1 MKHAK
6 RMTAVLLALLLLAA
20 LAVPGMADP
29 LPVTYTEVHFELDS
43 LGLSETLTAKYKDY
57 KNPAVTYTLTLGEMK
72 VFNSYD
78 YYVYSD
84 NYGIATGKQYAPS
97 VATIT
102 AATALNGRTL
112 ATATFEANEVPYEE
126 SSGTIMSKTVSY
138 SPAAGILD
146 AINGLR
152 FDRPCIVYW
161 PVEKGITCASSDLTN
176 FNHNRATD
184 GTTQTVMILRVD
196 DDDSGELKPTLS
208 FAAPQEINPTTLM
221 ALLKEK
227 HAASGDAT
235 LSFEEWVEEWVEECG
250 YADLDECF
258 EDCTKNYDPFME
270 YFGPGYGEEL
280 SNPTINYA
288 NFPYIF
294 KADDSKVTGFQDEYP
309 ATNSL
314 KVEKCV
320 TGNQG
325 KKDQYF
331 KFTVVLGGTSDDNLD
346 GELPEIAS
354 QLKYA
359 TDNSVHTATPKYGE
373 RFVTYDDANP
383 PVITSRY
390 DNEHPTVRIKK
401 SGDTYGPGDLFY
413 DEDPDEGGYP
423 PDWIR
428 LNDWIE
434 IDFWLKHG
442 ESFEIKNIPAN
453 VEFFAAFERP
463 SVEGDMLNNIGADPN
478 YHFDGYTV
486 TTLYSRTETEGP
498 IPELDDTYEREYHG
512 SITQG
517 AVDLTWSGQQ
527 SFSPYTSDDKVTFTN
542 SKDTSTPTGL
552 SLQTAAPIAG
562 AVIALGLGAV
572 LLLSRRRRGSA
583 Q

>member
-29 LPVTYTEVHFELDS
+29 SPVTYTPVHFQLTTLD
-43 LGLSETLTAKYKDY
+43 LKETLTAKYKDY
-57 KNPAVTYTLTLGEMK
+57 KNPDVTYTLTLGDML

-78 YYVYSD
+78 YDS
-84 NYGIATGKQYAPS
+84 YGTGSRYAPS
-97 VATIT
+97 DATIT
-102 AATALNGRTL
+102 AAKALNKKTL
-112 ATATFEANEVPYEE
+112 ATVTFDANEVPYQPEG
-126 SSGTIMSKTVSY
+126 SQDYVMSKTKDYV
-138 SPAAGILD
+138 AAEGILA
-146 AINGLR
+146 AINALD

-161 PVEKGITCASSDLTN
+161 PVTKTRICDSSDLTN
-176 FNHNRATD
+176 FDHNRATD

-196 DDDSGELKPTLS
+196 DVGSGVLSPTLS

-221 ALLKEK
+221 ALLEEK
-227 HAASGDAT
+227 YEASGKTTT
-235 LSFEEWVEEWVEECG
+235 LTFEEWVEEEYG
-250 YADLDECF
+250 YDDLDEF
-258 EDCTKNYDPFME
+258 FSEYTTNYVQFMDD
-270 YFGPGYGEEL
+270 FGPGYGEEL
-280 SNPTINYA
+280 SPNINYA

-294 KADDSKVTGFQDEYP
+294 KAEDSKVTEFQDEYP

-314 KVEKCV
+314 KVEKLV

-331 KFTVVLGGTSDDNLD
+331 KFTVVLGGQSDYSLRGKLD
-346 GELPEIAS
+346 EIAS
-354 QLKYA
+354 QLEYVTA
-359 TDNSVHTATPKYGE
+359 NSVHTATPKYGE
-373 RFVTYDDANP
+373 RFVTYDDTNP
-383 PVITSRY
+383 SESASRY

-401 SGDTYGPGDLFY
+401 YDNYDDTSVAGDLFY
-413 DEDPDEGGYP
+413 FDELEGGYFK
-423 PDWIR
+423 DYIR
-428 LNDWIE
+428 LDDWIE

-453 VEFFAAFERP
+453 VGFFAAFERP
-463 SVEGDMLNNIGADPN
+463 SVEGDMLNNTNADPD
-478 YHFDGYTV
+478 YYFDGYTV

-498 IPELDDTYEREYHG
+498 IPELDDTYEDHG
-512 SITQG
+512 GTLEKG

-527 SFSPYTSDDKVTFTN
+527 SFSPYTSDDTVTFTN

>member
-20 LAVPGMADP
+20 LAVPGMAASAS
-29 LPVTYTEVHFELDS
+29 VTYTPVSFNLPS
-43 LGLSETLTAKYKDY
+43 LGLTETLTAIYADY
-57 KNPAVTYTLTLGEMK
+57 KNPQVTYTLTLGNML

-78 YYVYSD
+78 YYYYD

-97 VATIT
+97 EATK
-102 AATALNGRTL
+102 AAAQTALNGKTL
-112 ATATFEANEVPYEE
+112 ATVTFAANEVPYEE
-126 SSGTIMSKTVSY
+126 SSVTKMSKTVSY
-138 SPAAGILD
+138 SPADGILA
-146 AINGLR
+146 AINDLS

-161 PVEKGITCASSDLTN
+161 PVTKDITCASSDLTN

-196 DDDSGELKPTLS
+196 DDGSGVLIPTLR

-227 HAASGDAT
+227 YEESDKT
-235 LSFEEWVEEWVEECG
+235 KRFEEWVEDEYGYDDLNAFFEYCTTDYDQFMDYFEPEEG
-250 YADLDECF
+250 ISPA
-258 EDCTKNYDPFME
+258 
-270 YFGPGYGEEL
+270 
-280 SNPTINYA
+280 INYA

-314 KVEKCV
+314 KVEKLV

-331 KFTVVLGGTSDDNLD
+331 KFTVVLGGQSDDPLTD
-346 GELPEIAS
+346 VLPEIAS
-354 QLKYA
+354 QLEYVTA
-359 TDNSVHTATPKYGE
+359 NSVHTATPKYGE
-373 RFVTYDDANP
+373 RFGT
-383 PVITSRY
+383 Y
-390 DNEHPTVRIKK
+390 DNEHPTVRIMPHA
-401 SGDTYGPGDLFY
+401 GDYIEGDLFY
-413 DEDPDEGGYP
+413 DDPYEGGYI
-423 PDWIR
+423 DDYIS
-428 LNDWIE
+428 LKDWIE

-486 TTLYSRTETEGP
+486 TTLYSRTETEGQ
-498 IPELDDTYEREYHG
+498 IPQLDYTYEHDYHG
-512 SITQG
+512 SITEG

-542 SKDTSTPTGL
+542 SKETSTPTGL

>member
-20 LAVPGMADP
+20 LAVPGMAAP
-29 LPVTYTEVHFELDS
+29 ASVTYTPVSFQLTS
-43 LGLSETLTAKYKDY
+43 LGLTEKLTAIYADY
-57 KNPAVTYTLTLGEMK
+57 KNPAVTYTLTLGDMQ

-78 YYVYSD
+78 YDSD
-84 NYGIATGKQYAPS
+84 YGTGSQYAPS
-97 VATIT
+97 DATAD
-102 AATALNGRTL
+102 AANALNGKTL
-112 ATATFEANEVPYEE
+112 ATATFDANEVPYLPEN
-126 SSGTIMSKTVSY
+126 SSDYEMSKTKDYVASD
-138 SPAAGILD
+138 GILD
-146 AINGLR
+146 AINALS

-161 PVEKGITCASSDLTN
+161 PVEKERDCNSSDLTD
-176 FNHNRATD
+176 FDHNRATD

-196 DDDSGELKPTLS
+196 DVGSGVLSPTLS

-221 ALLKEK
+221 ALLEEK
-227 HAASGDAT
+227 YEASGKTTT
-235 LSFEEWVEEWVEECG
+235 LTFEEWVEEEYG
-250 YADLDECF
+250 YDDLDEF
-258 EDCTKNYDPFME
+258 FSEYTTNYVQFMDD
-270 YFGPGYGEEL
+270 FGPGYGEEL
-280 SNPTINYA
+280 SPNINYA

-294 KADDSKVTGFQDEYP
+294 KAEDSKVTEFQDEYP

-314 KVEKCV
+314 KVEKLV

-331 KFTVVLGGTSDDNLD
+331 KFTVVLGGTSDDSLTD
-346 GELPEIAS
+346 VLPEIAN
-354 QLKYA
+354 QLEYV

-373 RFVTYDDANP
+373 RFVTYDDATP

-390 DNEHPTVRIKK
+390 DNEHPTVRIKNYNDI
-401 SGDTYGPGDLFY
+401 SVPGDLFY
-413 DEDPDEGGYP
+413 FDDSLEGGYFK
-423 PDWIR
+423 DYIS

-453 VEFFAAFERP
+453 VTFFAAFERP
-463 SVEGDMLNNIGADPN
+463 SVEGDIINNTGADPD
-478 YHFDGYTV
+478 YYFDGYTV
-486 TTLYSRTETEGP
+486 TTLYTRTETEDAAQL
-498 IPELDDTYEREYHG
+498 IPELDDTYEDYGG
-512 SITQG
+512 SITEG
-517 AVDLTWSGQQ
+517 AENLTYSGRQ
-527 SFSPYTSDDKVTFTN
+527 SFSPYTSDDTVTFTN
-542 SKDTSTPTGL
+542 SKETSTPTGL

>member
-20 LAVPGMADP
+20 LAVPGMAAP
-29 LPVTYTEVHFELDS
+29 ASVTYTPVRFELTS
-43 LGLSETLTAKYKDY
+43 LGLSETLTAIYEDY
-57 KNPAVTYTLTLGEMK
+57 KNPAVTYTLKLGEML

-78 YYVYSD
+78 YYFYSD

-97 VATIT
+97 KETET
-102 AATALNGRTL
+102 AAKNALNGQTL
-112 ATATFEANEVPYEE
+112 ATATFAANEVPYEE
-126 SSGTIMSKTVSY
+126 SSGTKMSKTVSY
-138 SPAAGILD
+138 SPATGILD
-146 AINGLR
+146 AINGLI

-161 PVEKGITCASSDLTN
+161 PVEKERDCASSDLTN

-184 GTTQTVMILRVD
+184 GTTKTVMILRVD
-196 DDDSGELKPTLS
+196 DNGSGVLRPTLS
-208 FAAPQEINPTTLM
+208 FAAPQEINRTTLM
-221 ALLKEK
+221 ALLKQK
-227 HAASGDAT
+227 YAASGDPT
-235 LSFEEWVEEWVEECG
+235 LSFEEWVEDQYG
-250 YADLDECF
+250 YDDLDEFF
-258 EDCTKNYDPFME
+258 EEYTTNYAQFMDD
-270 YFGPGYGEEL
+270 FGPGSDEKP
-280 SNPTINYA
+280 SPDINYA

-294 KADDSKVTGFQDEYP
+294 TESYQKFQEFQDEYP

-314 KVEKCV
+314 KVEKLV

-331 KFTVVLGGTSDDNLD
+331 KFTVVLGGYSDDNLD
-346 GELPEIAS
+346 GVLPEIAS
-354 QLKYA
+354 QLEYA

-390 DNEHPTVRIKK
+390 DNEHPTVRIKN
-401 SGDTYGPGDLFY
+401 SAHYNDTPGDLFY
-413 DEDPDEGGYP
+413 FDNDSEGGYHK
-423 PDWIR
+423 DYIS
-428 LNDWIE
+428 LDDWIE

-453 VEFFAAFERP
+453 VQFFAAFERP
-463 SVEGDMLNNIGADPN
+463 SVEGDMINNIGADPE

-486 TTLYSRTETEGP
+486 TTLYSRTETGGLGR
-498 IPELDDTYEREYHG
+498 IPQLDVTYVGHGG
-512 SITQG
+512 SITEG

-527 SFSPYTSDDKVTFTN
+527 SFSPYTSDDTVTFTN

>member
-29 LPVTYTEVHFELDS
+29 ASVTYTPVSIHLSS
-43 LGLSETLTAKYKDY
+43 LGLKETLTAIYADY
-57 KNPAVTYTLTLGEMK
+57 KNPAVTYTLKLGDMR

-78 YYVYSD
+78 YDSD
-84 NYGIATGKQYAPS
+84 YGTGSQYAPS
-97 VATIT
+97 DATIT
-102 AATALNGRTL
+102 AAKALNGQTL
-112 ATATFEANEVPYEE
+112 ATATFAANEVPYQPEG
-126 SSGTIMSKTVSY
+126 SQDYVMSKTNDYV
-138 SPAAGILD
+138 AADGILD
-146 AINGLR
+146 AINSLS

-161 PVEKGITCASSDLTN
+161 PVEKEINCASSDLTN

-196 DDDSGELKPTLS
+196 DAGSGVLSPTLS
-208 FAAPQEINPTTLM
+208 FAAPQEINRTTLM
-221 ALLKEK
+221 ALLEK
-227 HAASGDAT
+227 KYEESGDPT
-235 LSFEEWVEEWVEECG
+235 PFEEWVEDYLYPG
-250 YADLDECF
+250 YDLDEF
-258 EDCTKNYDPFME
+258 TTDYVQFMD

-280 SNPTINYA
+280 SPDINYA

-294 KADDSKVTGFQDEYP
+294 KADDLKVTEFQDEYP

-314 KVEKCV
+314 KVEKLV

-331 KFTVVLGGTSDDNLD
+331 KFTVVLGGYSDDSLTD
-346 GELPEIAS
+346 VLPEIAN
-354 QLKYA
+354 QLEYV
-359 TDNSVHTATPKYGE
+359 TDNSVYTATPKYGE
-373 RFVTYDDANP
+373 RFVTYDDATP
-383 PVITSRY
+383 PMITSRY
-390 DNEHPTVRIKK
+390 DNEHPTVRIRN
-401 SGDTYGPGDLFY
+401 SADTPVSGDLFY
-413 DEDPDEGGYP
+413 FDNSFEGGYLKGC
-423 PDWIR
+423 IR
-428 LNDWIE
+428 LDDWIE

-453 VEFFAAFERP
+453 VKFFAAFERP
-463 SVEGDMLNNIGADPN
+463 SVEGDRIDDTLD
-478 YHFDGYTV
+478 YYFDGYTV
-486 TTLYSRTETEGP
+486 TTLYSRTETGTP
-498 IPELDDTYEREYHG
+498 SQIPELDYTYEYAYHG
-512 SITQG
+512 SITEG
-517 AVDLTWSGQQ
+517 AVDLTYSGQQ

>member
-20 LAVPGMADP
+20 LAVPGMAASAS
-29 LPVTYTEVHFELDS
+29 VTYTPVRFELTS
-43 LGLSETLTAKYKDY
+43 LGLSETLTAKYADY

-78 YYVYSD
+78 YCFYSD
-84 NYGIATGKQYAPS
+84 IYGIETGKQYAPS
-97 VATIT
+97 KDTET
-102 AATALNGRTL
+102 AAKNALNKKTL
-112 ATATFEANEVPYEE
+112 ATATFAANEVPYEE
-126 SSGTIMSKTVSY
+126 SSGTKMSKTVSY
-138 SPAAGILD
+138 SPADGILA
-146 AINGLR
+146 AINDLR

-161 PVEKGITCASSDLTN
+161 PVTKDITCESSDLTN

-196 DDDSGELKPTLS
+196 DNGSGVLIPTLS
-208 FAAPQEINPTTLM
+208 FAAPQVINPTTLM
-221 ALLKEK
+221 ALLEQKY
-227 HAASGDAT
+227 AASGDET
-235 LSFEEWVEEWVEECG
+235 PFEEWVKVEYG
-250 YADLDECF
+250 YDDLDAFFSEY
-258 EDCTKNYDPFME
+258 TTNYAQFMDD
-270 YFGPGYGEEL
+270 FGPGSDEKP
-280 SNPTINYA
+280 SPDINYA

-294 KADDSKVTGFQDEYP
+294 TESYQKFQEFQDEYP

-314 KVEKCV
+314 KVEKLV

-331 KFTVVLGGTSDDNLD
+331 KFTVVLGGYSDNNLD
-346 GELPEIAS
+346 GVLPSIAS
-354 QLKYA
+354 QLKYVTA
-359 TDNSVHTATPKYGE
+359 NSVHTATPKYGE
-373 RFVTYDDANP
+373 RFVTYNDANP

-390 DNEHPTVRIKK
+390 DNEHPTVRIKN
-401 SGDTYGPGDLFY
+401 SAHYNDTPGDLFY

-423 PDWIR
+423 PDWIS
-428 LNDWIE
+428 LDDWIE

-453 VEFFAAFERP
+453 VGFFAAFERP

-486 TTLYSRTETEGP
+486 TTLYSRTETEGQ
-498 IPELDDTYEREYHG
+498 IPQLDYTYEHDYHG
-512 SITQG
+512 SITEG

-542 SKDTSTPTGL
+542 SKETSTPTGL

-562 AVIALGLGAV
+562 AVIALSLGAV